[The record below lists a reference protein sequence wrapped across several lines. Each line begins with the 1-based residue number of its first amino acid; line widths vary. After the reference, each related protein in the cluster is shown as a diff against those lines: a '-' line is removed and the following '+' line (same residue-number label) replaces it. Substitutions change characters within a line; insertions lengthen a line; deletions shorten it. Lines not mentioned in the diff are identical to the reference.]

1 MAEQENLEGIF
12 NPSDM
17 KIFAATCTLPQKGN
31 SITELVHQDGWKTMP
46 NKLYFIINTPTSVR
60 HFLHSNVNYSSGELI
75 NTDNN

>member
-1 MAEQENLEGIF
+1 
-12 NPSDM
+12 M

-31 SITELVHQDGWKTMP
+31 SITELVHQDAQKGNSITELVHQDGWKTMH

-60 HFLHSNVNYSSGELI
+60 NFLHSNVNYNSGELI